1 MQFKSCIFAVNE
13 TRQRLWGG
21 VPRRSL
27 RTSLTGIFLLT
38 FGFWL
43 LPSWVA
49 RAGEY
54 EACSQCSLLLRS
66 GLGTGAAAKHANES
80 ASAPAQPAR
89 QRRRGNPP
97 VVAPSFS
104 EEERRGFKQ
113 RGFTNT
119 FLSDGLN
126 GTSNP
131 LGGGTSGGGLESNG
145 LRAISA
151 QERGIVPVF
160 DPTDVIIPRS
170 GIR

>member
-1 MQFKSCIFAVNE
+1 MQFKGRNIADNE
-13 TRQRLWGG
+13 TRQQLTGG
-21 VPRRSL
+21 VPKRSL
-27 RTSLTGIFLLT
+27 GTSLSGIFLLA

-43 LPSWVA
+43 LPFWVA
-49 RAGEY
+49 RAGEV
-54 EACSQCSLLLRS
+54 EASSL
-66 GLGTGAAAKHANES
+66 TETAP

-89 QRRRGNPP
+89 QRLKPN
-97 VVAPSFS
+97 FS

-131 LGGGTSGGGLESNG
+131 LDGGTSGGGLESNG

-170 GIR
+170 GVR